1 VALPLQ
7 DRERFIAGVRQRIAD
22 KRTRLASHPDAPD
35 SEREFTEKYRYL
47 VEGLARTFEAVG
59 EPGLE
64 VASFGPSGLRISFR
78 VADLD
83 RDELPIVDR
92 EIRVSRVDATEEV
105 HLVFSSFQKAERH
118 ATFRLTR
125 PNLPRVEA
133 AFVDFLVEG
142 TEPSWLTRRR
152 REPVD
157 EGESDEAPREAP
169 SREDE
174 LEEAGQQ
181 TLEFPFE

>member
-1 VALPLQ
+1 M
-7 DRERFIAGVRQRIAD
+7 
-22 KRTRLASHPDAPD
+22 
-35 SEREFTEKYRYL
+35 
-47 VEGLARTFEAVG
+47 G

-64 VASFGPSGLRISFR
+64 VAPFGPSGLRISFR
-78 VADLD
+78 VADVEGD
-83 RDELPIVDR
+83 DLPIVDR

-142 TEPSWLTRRR
+142 TEPPWLGRRR
-152 REPVD
+152 RETRPD
-157 EGESDEAPREAP
+157 GEEGEGAPREPA

-181 TLEFPFE
+181 TLELPFE